1 MRVITYIALIRPI
14 LCVFRDF
21 FNAAVHGIYSLG
33 EDVAVGWN
41 SLRFVAFSR
50 LYGLPVFHL
59 YGLLYHCWS
68 VLLHSPSSSLPH
80 VENRTKGMQPFY
92 CVFTY
97 LLCSLFCN
105 SVNSDLPKCEKI
117 QQNVSHIEETR
128 YVLMSQCGPIG
139 HRGWKA
145 DQKWK
150 RNK

>member
-1 MRVITYIALIRPI
+1 MRVITYNALIRPI

-50 LYGLPVFHL
+50 LHGLPVFHL

-105 SVNSDLPKCEKI
+105 SVNSDLPKCEKKSAKCESYWGN
-117 QQNVSHIEETR
+117 QVCPYVTMRANWPSWLKSRPEVET
-128 YVLMSQCGPIG
+128 
-139 HRGWKA
+139 K
-145 DQKWK
+145 
-150 RNK
+150 